1 MQTSYLTSFE
11 RFFDRSVSV
20 FLVAMGLA
28 LGGAMALV
36 GA

>member
-1 MQTSYLTSFE
+1 MSFVKFAALE

-20 FLVAMGLA
+20 FLVAMGLIVA
-28 LGGAMALV
+28 GATLVV